1 MDRDSVAMVS
11 MFAGSVIM
19 RDWPSTRSLYV
30 SAVNMAQ
37 SAALSS
43 VSVRLSSNRTGR
55 PACRAARMAFRWS
68 SELTRV

>member
-1 MDRDSVAMVS
+1 MARDSVAMVS

-43 VSVRLSSNRTGR
+43 VSVRL
-55 PACRAARMAFRWS
+55 CEMFM
-68 SELTRV
+68 V

>member
-1 MDRDSVAMVS
+1 MARDSVAMVS

-43 VSVRLSSNRTGR
+43 VSVKVIQQQDRPHGR
-55 PACRAARMAFRWS
+55 PRPSA
-68 SELTRV
+68 